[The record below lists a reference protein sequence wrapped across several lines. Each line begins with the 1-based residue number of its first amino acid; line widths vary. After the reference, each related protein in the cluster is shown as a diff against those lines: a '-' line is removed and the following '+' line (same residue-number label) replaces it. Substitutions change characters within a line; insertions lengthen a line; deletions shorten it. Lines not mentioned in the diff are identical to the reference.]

1 MLPYTKR
8 YFEELIRTGTIK
20 EVRLRDYIFHC
31 LGACRDGSSAVNI
44 LLVERNWLLG
54 ERISEEFMSGNGQDR
69 YGKQI
74 ISELSE
80 ILDKQTSA
88 NIFHCFY
95 QAEDLL
101 SCVPKILCCCILI
114 HRFLQCADST
124 KNWEIR
130 VYSM

>member
-1 MLPYTKR
+1 MLMQPR
-8 YFEELIRTGTIK
+8 F
-20 EVRLRDYIFHC
+20 D
-31 LGACRDGSSAVNI
+31 CRI
-44 LLVERNWLLG
+44 Q
-54 ERISEEFMSGNGQDR
+54 ERIA

-101 SCVPKILCCCILI
+101 S
-114 HRFLQCADST
+114 
-124 KNWEIR
+124 R
-130 VYSM
+130 V

>member
-1 MLPYTKR
+1 MEKLD
-8 YFEELIRTGTIK
+8 LITYNKTDDVLKDSKQIIDATQK
-20 EVRLRDYIFHC
+20 KAYH
-31 LGACRDGSSAVNI
+31 AVNI

-54 ERISEEFMSGNGQDR
+54 KRISEEFMSGNGQDR

>member
-1 MLPYTKR
+1 MEKLN
-8 YFEELIRTGTIK
+8 LITYNKTDDVLKDSKQIIDAAQK
-20 EVRLRDYIFHC
+20 KAYH
-31 LGACRDGSSAVNI
+31 AVNI

-54 ERISEEFMSGNGQDR
+54 KRISEEFMSGNGQDR

>member
-1 MLPYTKR
+1 MEKLD
-8 YFEELIRTGTIK
+8 LITYNKTDDVLKDSKQIIDAAQK
-20 EVRLRDYIFHC
+20 KAYH
-31 LGACRDGSSAVNI
+31 AVNI

-54 ERISEEFMSGNGQDR
+54 KRISEEFMSGNGQDR